1 MLSEPL
7 RWAHSSDLEDP
18 TPWLTE
24 GGLLL
29 TDGTQFDVAG
39 EAAWADGYVGRL
51 AECGVAALAIR
62 HPGRARGGAA
72 ATGPG
77 V

>member
-51 AECGVAALAIR
+51 AECGVAALGFATQVVHAEVPR
-62 HPGRARGGAA
+62 
-72 ATGPG
+72 ATGRG